1 MKKKHEARDF
11 VIGTYPLNAYPD
23 PWDFVVDNY
32 DIIIIEVD
40 RSTNDYEL
48 NLRSTIVYRTYK
60 VNDHALEKRGI
71 RRMLEVW
78 HFCRLNYFLCYSS
91 GGFLRSSIANYSICD
106 SVIFIISLLL
116 HLIRFAI
123 LFCILFQINIDYG
136 KLLSPNHYP
145 PNPLN
150 IDAQLRHSYF

>member
-1 MKKKHEARDF
+1 MGAALWINGF
-11 VIGTYPLNAYPD
+11 SAPWIIVISKWRGCQFIFGTRNGGGED
-23 PWDFVVDNY
+23 W
-32 DIIIIEVD
+32 I
-40 RSTNDYEL
+40 S
-48 NLRSTIVYRTYK
+48 
-60 VNDHALEKRGI
+60 VNDRALERRGI

-136 KLLSPNHYP
+136 KLLSPNQYP

-150 IDAQLRHSYF
+150 TDAPSRHSYFQPLV